1 MCGRFT
7 LRTPV
12 AQIAEFFQLIRDQF
26 DWPEPRFNIAPTQSV
41 LAIRRSDAG
50 REPTRLRW
58 GLIPSWAK
66 DMKIGASL
74 INARGET
81 VAEKPAFRTAFRR
94 RRCLIPADGF
104 YEWKRDGSQKTPY
117 LMTLQDESLFA
128 FAGLWDRWKSPS
140 GGTIESC
147 SVITT
152 TPNELMA
159 TLHDRMP
166 VILSPA
172 NYHVWL
178 DPSVEDAGALT
189 SLLVPYPADEM
200 RAEQV
205 STIINNARNEV
216 DPRVRQSE

>member
-7 LRTPV
+7 LRTP
-12 AQIAEFFQLIRDQF
+12 AGQIAEFFQLIRDLV
-26 DWPEPRFNIAPTQSV
+26 DWPEPRFNVAPTQSV
-41 LAIRRSDAG
+41 LAIRRGDAG

-81 VAEKPAFRTAFRR
+81 AAEKPAFRTAFRR

-117 LMTLQDESLFA
+117 LMTMQDESLFA
-128 FAGLWDRWKSPS
+128 FAGLWDRWKGPS
-140 GGTIESC
+140 GDVIESC

-152 TPNELMA
+152 TPNELMV

-166 VILSPA
+166 VILSPTH
-172 NYHVWL
+172 YDVWL
-178 DPSVEDAGALT
+178 DPAVGDVGALT
-189 SLLVPYPADEM
+189 SLLVPYPSDEM

-205 STIINNARNEV
+205 STVINNARNEV
-216 DPRVRQSE
+216 DPRVPG